1 MLSFF
6 KLNFILFLRQSPLL
20 AWNPHVFYAGCPLSF
35 RRSLSVYP
43 GATYF
48 AFPLLR
54 LQVIATLPGFF
65 FFFSLQMLGLEL
77 VSLFLHAITLPIKPT
92 PQFPDLGL
100 ILTLPPTGMGETP
113 DPLGPQASCLWN
125 GKLGFGR
132 P

>member
-1 MLSFF
+1 
-6 KLNFILFLRQSPLL
+6 
-20 AWNPHVFYAGCPLSF
+20 
-35 RRSLSVYP
+35 
-43 GATYF
+43 
-48 AFPLLR
+48 
-54 LQVIATLPGFF
+54 
-65 FFFSLQMLGLEL
+65 MLGLEL